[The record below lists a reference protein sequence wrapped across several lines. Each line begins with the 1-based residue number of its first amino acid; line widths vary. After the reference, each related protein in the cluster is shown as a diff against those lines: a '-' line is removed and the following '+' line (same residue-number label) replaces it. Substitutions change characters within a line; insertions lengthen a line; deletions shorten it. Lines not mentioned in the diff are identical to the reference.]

1 MKVAHA
7 SAPPRAVRDEAT
19 GTIRGGEHLGQLQ
32 EGHARLLERMSNS
45 VCRTLRPAYP
55 TELGCPLPKKWCTAR
70 LGDPATIQSG
80 QA

>member
-32 EGHARLLERMSNS
+32 EGHAWLMERVSNS
-45 VCRTLRPAYP
+45 VCCTLRPPYP
-55 TELGCPLPKKWCTAR
+55 TALGCPLPKK
-70 LGDPATIQSG
+70 
-80 QA
+80 